1 MSELIQDMRTWR
13 FWRHYGTKSLAALGS
28 TVAFI
33 RIILLFF
40 PDAKF
45 ILGWILF
52 LILVV
57 ASLIVALFLCWPSPI
72 EGVYSAPST
81 KIKIVKG
88 NFFEQG
94 TNLIIG
100 VCNTFD
106 NEIPDV
112 VSRGSLLGQAI
123 DRLYGGA
130 WKDLDRD
137 LFNALGNRQTV
148 EHIEKEGKKEKYEI
162 GTVVMVKNGGKK
174 LFFSAYCDIDK
185 DNKASSDIE
194 SVMKSLSSLW
204 AEVSSKGNGEAV
216 SITPW
221 GGGLS
226 RLSNILPAQDA
237 IRLITLSF
245 MFASRK
251 QKVCDELRV
260 VVQDD
265 TFKKLDRLELQAFL
279 SSLRGS

>member
-13 FWRHYGTKSLAALGS
+13 FWRHYGTKSLAILGS
-28 TVAFI
+28 MVAFI

-40 PDAKF
+40 PCAKF
-45 ILGWILF
+45 ILGWVLF
-52 LILVV
+52 FTLVV
-57 ASLIVALFLCWPSPI
+57 TALIVAIYLCWPRPI
-72 EGVYSAPST
+72 EAVYSSPST

-88 NFFEQG
+88 DFFKQK
-94 TNLIIG
+94 TNLIVGI
-100 VCNTFD
+100 CNTFD
-106 NEIPDV
+106 NETPDV
-112 VSRGSLLGQAI
+112 VAKSSLLGQTI
-123 DRLYGGA
+123 ENLYGGA

-137 LFNALGNRQTV
+137 LFNALVGKQVV
-148 EHIEKEGKKEKYEI
+148 EPIEKEGKKEKYAI
-162 GTVVMVKNGGKK
+162 GTVVTVKNGGKK
-174 LFFSAYCDIDK
+174 LFFSAYCDIDA
-185 DNKASSDIE
+185 DNKASSDVE
-194 SVMKSLSSLW
+194 SVMKSLSMLW
-204 AEVSSKGNGEAV
+204 VEVSSKGNGEAV

-260 VVQDD
+260 IVQDD
-265 TFKKLDRLELQAFL
+265 VFKKLDRLELQAFL